1 MCISEMQT
9 REAIGQMDSQV
20 VCGKNAMLLKAQAI
34 RPVLLEVQPLPTALL
49 RLPIAPLAM
58 RTFLHLVPARAAAKS
73 LAYPLPRAESETRH
87 SGGLGARSS
96 LAHRSNP
103 LPPCQIR
110 QLESADP

>member
-1 MCISEMQT
+1 
-9 REAIGQMDSQV
+9 MDSQV

-49 RLPIAPLAM
+49 LLPIATLAM
-58 RTFLHLVPARAAAKS
+58 RTFLHLVPARATAKS

-87 SGGLGARSS
+87 SAEPGARSS

-103 LPPCQIR
+103 PPPFQIHP
-110 QLESADP
+110 LGSADPWPAGLGQRL